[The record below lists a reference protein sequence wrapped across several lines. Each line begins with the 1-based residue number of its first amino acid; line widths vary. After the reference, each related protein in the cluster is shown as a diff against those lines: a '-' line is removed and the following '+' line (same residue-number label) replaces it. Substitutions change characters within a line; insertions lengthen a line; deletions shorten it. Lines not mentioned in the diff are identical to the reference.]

1 MGECTLSPPSPI
13 EGEGPNELPLPWWER
28 IEEREWAPI
37 PFALALSLALLLSP
51 AGAGPARAAGCDA
64 SGIQQLELFSNDVY
78 HITVGVLPPNPQYG
92 ELRMII
98 RVCDVTTG
106 EPVRDAQVT
115 LVPTNPEGVRGAP
128 VRALSRF
135 RGPEEYDADMT
146 VRSPGVWRYEITV
159 GATKGSAVV
168 GVTLPV
174 RERPWYGN
182 ASAIVFGF
190 VGVGLLGGCV
200 YLYRSSQIA
209 LRRRRERQTH
219 VA

>member
-1 MGECTLSPPSPI
+1 M
-13 EGEGPNELPLPWWER
+13 
-28 IEEREWAPI
+28 
-37 PFALALSLALLLSP
+37 
-51 AGAGPARAAGCDA
+51 RAAACDA
-64 SGIQQLELFSNDVY
+64 SGIQPLQSFSNDVY
-78 HITVGVLPPNPQYG
+78 RIAIGVLPPNPQYG

-98 RVCDVTTG
+98 RVCDEATG

-159 GATKGSAVV
+159 GAARGAAVV
-168 GVTLPV
+168 AVTLPV

-182 ASAIVFGF
+182 AAAMVFGF
-190 VGVGLLGGCV
+190 VGLALLGGCV

-209 LRRRRERQTH
+209 LRERRERAASH
-219 VA
+219 LG